1 MKNFRPFRMSA
12 VFAVTAIVSVVLI
25 ACGSS
30 GTAVVAPQDSATT
43 NDVAVE
49 TTGST
54 GPAGFSE
61 TQVSTSDTSADTQAA
76 ALTPV
81 DTSTDSDAQA
91 SVQAENEAVV
101 VELTLV
107 DDPASVEVIESVAV
121 VEADSTETE
130 STETALLTSY
140 ADYGFS
146 LKLDL
151 GAEVRSGG
159 WTEPEPSLT
168 QGIIAFSYGGVNAN
182 LVWGPPED
190 RSALTF
196 LADTYNILRAS
207 QPAVTFESISDGDV
221 LISDQ
226 PGVYGGF
233 KAVDG
238 TGTSIGGGL
247 IGAWICGDNE
257 TAFRMTLT
265 GEDATVVQLRF
276 DRLLENFA
284 CSSS

>member
-1 MKNFRPFRMSA
+1 MKIKPFRISAALAIIA
-12 VFAVTAIVSVVLI
+12 VFSVVFV

-30 GTAVVAPQDSATT
+30 DTAVVTPQDAAAP
-43 NDVAVE
+43 VAAAIE
-49 TTGST
+49 TTGSSE
-54 GPAGFSE
+54 PAESQE
-61 TQVSTSDTSADTQAA
+61 TQVSPASTTAESRATVLEPADSSSDTSVAT
-76 ALTPV
+76 
-81 DTSTDSDAQA
+81 
-91 SVQAENEAVV
+91 NETAV

-107 DDPASVEVIESVAV
+107 DDSAV
-121 VEADSTETE
+121 LEALQSEADAEADTTEA
-130 STETALLTSY
+130 ALLTLYS
-140 ADYGFS
+140 DYGFA

-151 GAEVRSGG
+151 GAEVQTGG
-159 WTEPEPSLT
+159 WTEPEPSMA

-190 RSALTF
+190 RTALRF

-207 QPAVTFESISDGDV
+207 QPSVTFESISDGDV
-221 LISDQ
+221 SISDQ
-226 PGVYGGF
+226 AGVYGGF
-233 KAVDG
+233 KAIDNSG
-238 TGTSIGGGL
+238 ATIGGGL
-247 IGAWICGDNE
+247 IGAWICGDSD